1 MITWKTQE
9 NLDCSMLIW
18 FYYILACHATLTES
32 HGEITSFGFPTGYY
46 NLMDCTWLIQRSHG
60 ELVEVQIIH
69 FVVESDI
76 FQIFRYITF
85 GRLLKY
91 FRFVKLT
98 LLEIL
103 VMIHSQFMMV
113 DLNHLS
119 KLVNIVE
126 IHSLLIRSFP
136 QAINC
141 YFILKQF
148 GVELIVD
155 FRLVMAP

>member
-1 MITWKTQE
+1 
-9 NLDCSMLIW
+9 MLIG
-18 FYYILACHATLTES
+18 FFYILDCHATLTES

-46 NLMDCTWLIQRSHG
+46 NFMDCTWLIQRSHG
-60 ELVEVQIIH
+60 ELVEIQIIH
-69 FVVESDI
+69 FVVESDSL
-76 FQIFRYITF
+76 QICRYITF

-119 KLVNIVE
+119 KLENFVE

-136 QAINC
+136 QAINYC
-141 YFILKQF
+141 FILKQ
-148 GVELIVD
+148 VQLELFLD
-155 FRLVMAP
+155 FRLVTTL